1 MSRKTF
7 ILDTNVLLY
16 DKTSIHSFSGN
27 DVVIPLLVL
36 DELDRFKEKP
46 GVIGEAARY
55 VNRLL
60 DGFRDFGRLDEGVKV
75 PDNLARDQTIRVIV
89 GEHAAPF
96 GLAGNAGDNL
106 IIAATLSEARENPTS
121 KIILVTKD
129 INLRVKCD
137 ALGILSE
144 DYFKDHIASED
155 AEYAGYRNIN
165 LSMEEVDTF
174 WKEGSIKIGE
184 GFFPNEY
191 VLVNEGEHS
200 SFLARHNDGELF
212 RLLTAPGGIGKISPK
227 NKEQSFAIDALMHP
241 DIPLVTLTGIAGSG
255 KTFLTLMAAMDGAM
269 TKKYSRIIISR
280 SIQTVGN
287 DLGFLP
293 GDLNEKMDPWLAP
306 IKDNFQ
312 TMFNDITYFET
323 MKDKGQIEV
332 APLAFIRGRSFNE
345 SFVIVDEAQNATVHE
360 LKTLITRVGRDSKI
374 VLLGDTDQIDTPYID
389 KVSNGLSIIVDRFK
403 GTELSAHVNIPYGQR
418 SKLAS
423 LASNLL

>member
-1 MSRKTF
+1 MKRKTF
-7 ILDTNVLLY
+7 VLDTNVLLY

-46 GVIGEAARY
+46 GVVGESARY

-60 DGFRDFGRLDEGVKV
+60 DTFREVGRLDEGIKV
-75 PDNLARDQTIRVIV
+75 PDDLAKDQTVRVIV

-106 IIAATLSEARENPTS
+106 IIAATLSEAREKPNS

-155 AEYAGYRNIN
+155 ADYSGATQIT
-165 LSMEEVDTF
+165 LSQEKVDSFWNNGFVEIEEN
-174 WKEGSIKIGE
+174 
-184 GFFPNEY
+184 FFPNEY
-191 VLVNEGEHS
+191 LVVNQGENS
-200 SFLARHNDGELF
+200 SFLSRYSDGKLVK
-212 RLLTAPGGIGKISPK
+212 LLSAPGGIGKINPK

-241 DIPLVTLTGIAGSG
+241 EIPLVTLTGIAGSG

-269 TKKYSRIIISR
+269 SKKYSRIIISR
-280 SIQTVGN
+280 SLQVVGN
-287 DLGFLP
+287 DIGFLP

-312 TMFNDITYFET
+312 TMFNDITYFEA

-332 APLAFIRGRSFNE
+332 APLAFIRGRSFND

-360 LKTLITRVGRDSKI
+360 LKTLITRVGKNSKI

-403 GTELSAHVNIPYGQR
+403 KTNLSSHVFIPHGQR
-418 SKLAS
+418 SELAS
-423 LASNLL
+423 LASSLL